1 MSDVFRIALFVHVL
15 FAVGS
20 AVSFWIPVFTK
31 KGSPRHVRF
40 GRIYYRLVLL
50 ATATAILVSAIR
62 FAEGVESTGEGLLA
76 DAFADD
82 PRQGPFFVL
91 FLIYIAIAT
100 ATTALFGVRSIRRGT
115 PRPLDVRL
123 HQVVALFSILTVVS
137 GAWVALLPMVAVGAA
152 GLVLAVYEARSAA
165 RPVSNTGDRTKAHL
179 TGMITSGIG
188 VHSALAVVVAQ
199 RMSPEFFVGPFGI
212 VAWLTPTLIGV
223 PFLWICWK
231 RVPESSSD

>member
-1 MSDVFRIALFVHVL
+1 MSDVFRFALFVHVL

-20 AVSFWIPVFTK
+20 AISFWIPVFTT
-31 KGSPRHVRF
+31 KGTPRHIRF
-40 GRIYYRLVLL
+40 GRIYFRLVLL
-50 ATATAILVSAIR
+50 ATATSILVSAIR
-62 FAEGVESTGEGLLA
+62 FAEGVQSTGEGLLA

-82 PRQGPFFVL
+82 PNQGPLFVL
-91 FLIYIAIAT
+91 FLVYIAIVTAT
-100 ATTALFGVRSIRRGT
+100 AALFGVRSIRRGS

-137 GAWVALLPMVAVGAA
+137 GAWVSLLPMVVVGAA
-152 GLVLAVYEARSAA
+152 GLLLAVYQARSAA
-165 RPVSNTGDRTKAHL
+165 RPTSSLTDRTRAHL

-212 VAWLTPTLIGV
+212 IAWLTPTLIGV

-231 RVPESSSD
+231 RVPEVDAD